1 MWCGDVL
8 TSKKWHDFGT
18 KVWIFI
24 FIAFL
29 EKLEHLQVIWHI
41 SVFFVWSFS
50 TKKSIKKIWQ
60 IVLLLCNKTM
70 YNSTYIYIIVQIE
83 FYAFSHIKCFLFSL
97 NISIYLRTTYSKIH
111 YFDIFMHKF
120 QLKIRKLDTTYFKI
134 TLLIFIWKKILSTYY
149 CVVF

>member
-1 MWCGDVL
+1 MVWWCFDQQKVAWFWHKSVDFHFYCISRKIRAFAGDL
-8 TSKKWHDFGT
+8 
-18 KVWIFI
+18 
-24 FIAFL
+24 AY
-29 EKLEHLQVIWHI
+29 QC
-41 SVFFVWSFS
+41 FFVWSFS